1 MKLKVQLV
9 LCTDDG
15 CEEQVQEV
23 ATLDKDCQ
31 CIEHLGL
38 TLTEAKELL
47 ATLQQYLV
55 AQQASTFVAAQTQ
68 CDQCGATLQFK
79 GQHTRTFRTLFG
91 TVTLPSPRLYHCR
104 CQRHTTTTFRPLTAL
119 LTESTAPELLFMET
133 KWASLISYSLTAQ
146 ALKDCLPVE
155 ATLNAT
161 TVQNH
166 TLAVAQRCEDE
177 MGEEQWAFVDGCPA
191 DWERLPIPDGPITV
205 GIDGGYVRYWEAK
218 KQQFEVIVGKSILA
232 FRREDEEDIPSI
244 KCFGFVQTLD
254 TKPKRRL
261 FELLQS
267 QGHQMNQQLTFL
279 SDGGDTVR
287 DLQLYLNPQA
297 EHLLDWFHL
306 AMRLTVMQQTAKGL
320 PQTIQDEEA
329 TYPLRDPV
337 VHQLE
342 RLKWALW
349 HGNVYKAFHK
359 IAALA
364 MDLAVAVAITGDVTA
379 RKLLKAVEE
388 FHTYIEWNRTFIPNY
403 GERYRYGER
412 ISTGFVESTVNQV
425 ISRRFC
431 KKQQMQWTKRGAHL
445 LLQTRVK
452 VLNQELGTVFQRW
465 YPDLQLEEE
474 PLEEE
479 LLAA

>member
-9 LCTDDG
+9 VCDDEGHEETFTDVVIL
-15 CEEQVQEV
+15 E
-23 ATLDKDCQ
+23 KDCERL
-31 CIEHLGL
+31 EHLGL
-38 TLTEAKELL
+38 TLIDAKQILKS
-47 ATLQQYLV
+47 LQQHLV
-55 AQQASTFVAAQTQ
+55 AQQATTFVATRSQ
-68 CDQCGATLQFK
+68 CADCGAPLQSK
-79 GQHTRTFRTLFG
+79 GQYTRTFRTLFG
-91 TVTLPSPRLYHCR
+91 TITLTSPRLYHCR
-104 CQRHTTTTFRPLTAL
+104 CQRRKTTTFRPLNLL
-119 LTESTAPELLFMET
+119 LTEPTAPELLFMET
-133 KWASLISYSLTAQ
+133 K
-146 ALKDCLPVE
+146 
-155 ATLNAT
+155 NAT

-177 MGEEQWAFVDGCPA
+177 LGEEQWAFVEGCPA
-191 DWERLPIPDGPITV
+191 DWETLPIPDGPLTV
-205 GIDGGYVRYWEAK
+205 GIDGGYVRNWEEK
-218 KQQFEVIVGKSILA
+218 KQHFEVIVGKSILA
-232 FRREDEEDIPSI
+232 FKRDEEEDIPSS

-279 SDGGDTVR
+279 SDGGDTVP
-287 DLQLYLNPQA
+287 DLQLYMNPQA

-306 AMRLTVMQQTAKGL
+306 AMCLTIMQQTAKGL
-320 PQTIQDEEA
+320 PHTIQDEEE
-329 TYPLRDPV
+329 TFTLRDPI

-342 RLKWALW
+342 RLKWSLW

-364 MDLAVAVAITGDVTA
+364 MDLDMAVVSTGDATA
-379 RKLLKAVEE
+379 RKLLKTVEE
-388 FHTYIEWNRTFIPNY
+388 FHTYIERNRAFILNY

-425 ISRRFC
+425 ISKRFC

-452 VLNQELGTVFQRW
+452 VLNQDLGAVFQRW
-465 YPDLQLEEE
+465 YPNLQLEEE
-474 PLEEE
+474 PLV
-479 LLAA
+479 A